1 MALISVHN
9 LSLLESEER
18 VPPATGVVCI
28 KHRRRSYSR
37 CCRSRGLNPLVKAL
51 PVPFPWDACAAV
63 AVVRGACT
71 PSSVVYP
78 TRQALTRCHCFIA
91 SDLDPF
97 PPETSPTF
105 PQVAFGTAAAVRCTR
120 HLPAKVVC
128 NDAAGRSFLFT
139 SCRHLS
145 ARNRNRLPV
154 ASSLSTSRD
163 AYAAADGLRGACTTS
178 SVAYSD
184 SPDAHPVFTICH
196 CIRARSL
203 YPIPSGSFVPTMRDA
218 YAAAA

>member
-1 MALISVHN
+1 MYERPAGLITP
-9 LSLLESEER
+9 R
-18 VPPATGVVCI
+18 V
-28 KHRRRSYSR
+28 
-37 CCRSRGLNPLVKAL
+37 
-51 PVPFPWDACAAV
+51 
-63 AVVRGACT
+63 
-71 PSSVVYP
+71 SSNT

-105 PQVAFGTAAAVRCTR
+105 PRVAFGTAAAVRCTR

-163 AYAAADGLRGACTTS
+163 AYAAADGVRGACIPS
-178 SVAYSD
+178 SVAYSET
-184 SPDAHPVFTICH
+184 PDAHPVLTICH
-196 CIRARSL
+196 FIRVKSL
-203 YPIPSGSFVPTMRDA
+203 YPIPRDRRRRPCGTLTQPLLECIVLVPPATIVVCTDPVGHSLSVSSL
-218 YAAAA
+218 